1 MKKILILLFFCYSF
15 SFSEE
20 ALQSPLL
27 KNADKYGARYTS
39 ETKKIIINQD
49 KIVENTPLL
58 SPIVALS
65 GTNTIKCPNS
75 DTQKIFKNFNK
86 DIIVGDFATDY
97 NINPVTNQYRLECSK
112 YIYNID
118 EATGWSDFTFV
129 YRYFV
134 DGEASPELKIDTQKA
149 AAEKKLIKGYNDG
162 TAVLLDNFKKDAFK
176 KIEGRKDLSS
186 YLTSIFTIDD
196 NTINLSESAEYNRVV
211 KNGSVDEEQFY
222 TTSRIGSLF
231 KFVQKMQK
239 EYNNIA
245 STVMLFALLSLGG
258 GIFFYILK
266 FKKNREQEMEM
277 PKFLTYFFV
286 GLLSFAPYPSNLA
299 QNQKVNEKTSYTNL
313 ASSSISSIYGI
324 TTIASNKIAFVTI
337 DSVVDNML
345 NNAGLESEVVKN
357 QLIDE
362 KYALM
367 QKIKIEKNIKTQ
379 CESSF
384 DGLNIAINAA
394 QTDSPS
400 VLNIGNNKADF
411 HPLYHHARVK
421 MSAKK
426 DSVSIPLCANTIPA
440 LAENIKKL
448 ELIEKRLN
456 LIQNTDISKNMKV
469 LKLVKNIYKDL
480 ETDGFVAVPNIFVKI
495 MILEKE
501 IKFDLYGKNELKKQ
515 EDEIE
520 KISRIGS
527 KDSVIEWI
535 ASKVPLLMMPGAS
548 TVLSLSSGMVPLPF
562 IGTGLGITAA
572 TMYSETFLEQLP
584 IYILYIIS
592 SISIMLYFAIM
603 LLYTML
609 TYVLLAVIFFPKNY
623 EIMQRF
629 FKSVIIHSFK
639 SLILIISVFLT
650 YVLSTF
656 FQNYS
661 KYKSDEMLMQMYNIL
676 DDGSILPVPF
686 NVSLLSSL
694 MNVVGVILSSV
705 LIYLLITKAS
715 NIVYEALLGEK
726 SSTSD
731 EMETQGENKLK
742 SKGL

>member
-1 MKKILILLFFCYSF
+1 MKKILIILFFCYSF
-15 SFSEE
+15 AFSEE

-27 KNADKYGARYTS
+27 KNAEKYGVRYTS
-39 ETKKIIINQD
+39 ETKKIILNRD
-49 KIVENTPLL
+49 KIVENAPLL
-58 SPIVALS
+58 SPIIPLS

-97 NINPVTNQYRLECSK
+97 NINPVTNQYRLECAK

-129 YRYFV
+129 YRYFI
-134 DGEASPELKIDTQKA
+134 DGEASPELKIDTQKV
-149 AAEKKLIKGYNDG
+149 AAEKELIKGYNDG

-186 YLTSIFTIDD
+186 YLTSIFSIDADTID
-196 NTINLSESAEYNRVV
+196 LGVSAENNRVV
-211 KNGSVDEEQFY
+211 KNNSVDEEEFY

-239 EYNNIA
+239 EYNDIA

-258 GIFFYILK
+258 AAFFYVLK
-266 FKKNREQEMEM
+266 MKKQTKDQELEL
-277 PKFLTYFFV
+277 PKFMVYFFV
-286 GLLSFAPYPSNLA
+286 GLLSFAPYPANIGEKTID
-299 QNQKVNEKTSYTNL
+299 NQTSYTNL
-313 ASSSISSIYGI
+313 ASSSISSIYSI
-324 TTIASNKIAFVTI
+324 STSASNKIAFITV
-337 DSVVDNML
+337 DSVVENML
-345 NNAGLESEVVKN
+345 YNAGLESEVVKN
-357 QLIDE
+357 KLIDE

-367 QKIKIEKNIKTQ
+367 QKIKIDQNIKNQ

-426 DSVSIPLCANTIPA
+426 DSVSIPLCSNTIPA
-440 LAENIKKL
+440 LAENEKKL
-448 ELIEKRLN
+448 ELIENRLN

-469 LKLVKNIYKDL
+469 LKLVKNIYRDL
-480 ETDGFVAVPNIFVKI
+480 ETDGFVSVPNIFVKI

-501 IKFDLYGKNELKKQ
+501 IKFDLYGQNELKKQ

-520 KISRIGS
+520 KISQMGS
-527 KDSVIEWI
+527 KNSTIEWLAGKI
-535 ASKVPLLMMPGAS
+535 PLLMMPGAD
-548 TVLSLSSGMVPLPF
+548 TVLSLSSSAIPLPF
-562 IGTGLGITAA
+562 IGTAA
-572 TMYSETFLEQLP
+572 GVTMATLYGETFLEQLP
-584 IYILYIIS
+584 IYVLYIIS
-592 SISIMLYFAIM
+592 SISIMLYYAIM